1 MLKDGL
7 IAFLLLGSTFFFL
20 TGTVGL
26 LRLPD
31 VFTRMHAT
39 TKCDTMGAGLALLAL
54 MIFHGLTLVSLKL
67 LILLIFIWLTGPASA
82 YITAKAACVLREK
95 GRTD

>member
-82 YITAKAACVLREK
+82 YITAKAAYVLREK